1 VPGPESNITVIFQ
14 DTAQTYDKPPFEVAS
29 DTKSTTVV
37 GRRGVASY
45 VPHEEPFTATITEP
59 RWTTSVTKMWRYN
72 SITMTSSDLRRDEG
86 EQATVLRDFANHP
99 LSTGVV
105 QSTVIYYFFCDPF
118 GGNLSVVWSLRGR
131 PWCSGWEAHKK
142 ILRTATP
149 Q

>member
-1 VPGPESNITVIFQ
+1 
-14 DTAQTYDKPPFEVAS
+14 
-29 DTKSTTVV
+29 
-37 GRRGVASY
+37 
-45 VPHEEPFTATITEP
+45 
-59 RWTTSVTKMWRYN
+59 
-72 SITMTSSDLRRDEG
+72 MTSSDLRRDEG

>member
-1 VPGPESNITVIFQ
+1 MSMNLGSLDEGDLDFEPSDAAVEPEVSLRIWR
-14 DTAQTYDKPPFEVAS
+14 KPKHGIL
-29 DTKSTTVV
+29 DSTSKNVLA
-37 GRRGVASY
+37 RCCN
-45 VPHEEPFTATITEP
+45 
-59 RWTTSVTKMWRYN
+59 KMWRYN
-72 SITMTSSDLRRDEG
+72 SITRTSSDLRRDEG
-86 EQATVLRDFANHP
+86 EQATVLREFARRCHHP

-118 GGNLSVVWSLRGR
+118 GGNLSVVWSPRGR